1 MRAGTQEHSRLAS
14 KEALKLGLAYSF
26 TMKNSS
32 VHTLQTLKAF
42 GCSVSKIGN

>member
-26 TMKNSS
+26 TNEKFLSANVTNLEGLGLLS
-32 VHTLQTLKAF
+32 
-42 GCSVSKIGN
+42 